1 MVIGGGLAGLS
12 AACALAERGV
22 TVTLIERRNYL
33 GGRAFSFVDP
43 QTGMELDNGQHVFLR
58 CCTEYID
65 FLKKIDAFGQTTLQD
80 RLRVTVADRSGRRGV
95 LASTRFL
102 PAPLDVLPS
111 LLLYRHLGLM
121 DRIRVVRG
129 MMSIR
134 RTNMERERERLESKS
149 FREWLLQHGQNDRT
163 IAALWELITLPI
175 LNDTIDAASAY
186 MGIMAFQ
193 DSLLAGKGMA
203 DLGYSRVGLSTL
215 VSEGARQYIESRGGR
230 LIMGRRVSDLHVTE
244 GRVTGVKLGEET
256 IDADA
261 VISALPWDGLERL
274 LTLRQAQ
281 GEREVAKDEGE
292 EALFAPVSP
301 PQLEWAPIVGLH
313 IGYDRPVMNEPFL
326 TVVDSPIQWVFNRSL
341 MQESVEANSRLLVS
355 ISAAWREAGM
365 TEDELRDLAEAEL
378 RPVLSETRDASMTYF
393 RVVKQPQATFR
404 CLPGIQDQRPE
415 QSTDVPGLFLAGDWT
430 QTGWPATMESAVRS
444 GNLAAKAAASSMS
457 F

>member
-12 AACALAERGV
+12 AACALAERGIA
-22 TVTLIERRNYL
+22 VTLIERRNYL

-65 FLKKIDAFGQTTLQD
+65 FLEKIGAFAQTTLQQ
-80 RLRVTVADRSGRRGV
+80 RLRVTVADREGNRGV
-95 LASTRFL
+95 LSSTRFL
-102 PAPLDVLPS
+102 PAPLDLLPS
-111 LLLYRHLGLM
+111 LLLYRHLGPM
-121 DRIRVVRG
+121 DRLRIIRG

-134 RTNMERERERLESKS
+134 GANRERERERLESMS
-149 FREWLLQHGQNDRT
+149 FHDWLLEHGQNERT

-215 VSEGARQYIESRGGR
+215 VSDGARRYIEARGGR
-230 LIMGRRVSDLHVTE
+230 LLMGRRVNELRITD
-244 GRVTGVKLGEET
+244 GRVTGVRVGEET

-261 VISALPWDGLERL
+261 VISAVPWDGLERL
-274 LTLRQAQ
+274 LISENADTSLTR
-281 GEREVAKDEGE
+281 VT
-292 EALFAPVSP
+292 P
-301 PQLEWAPIVGLH
+301 PPLEWAPIVGLH
-313 IGYDRPVMNEPFL
+313 IGYDRPVMDEPFL
-326 TVVDSPIQWVFNRSL
+326 TVVDSPVQWIFNRSL
-341 MQESVEANSRLLVS
+341 MQESADSSSRLLVS

-365 TEDELRDLAEAEL
+365 SEDELRDLAEAEL
-378 RPVLSETRDASMTYF
+378 RPVLPETRNASMTFF

-404 CLPGIQDQRPE
+404 CLPGIQDRRLTQ
-415 QSTDVPGLFLAGDWT
+415 TTAVPGLFLAGDWT

-444 GNLAAKAAASSMS
+444 GNLAAAAASSS
-457 F
+457 LS

>member
-12 AACALAERGV
+12 AACALAERGIA
-22 TVTLIERRNYL
+22 VTLIERRNYL
-33 GGRAFSFVDP
+33 GGRAFSFLDP

-65 FLKKIDAFGQTTLQD
+65 FLKKIGAFDQTTLQS
-80 RLRVTVADRSGRRGV
+80 RLRVTVANRDGKRGV
-95 LASTRFL
+95 LSSTRFL
-102 PAPLDVLPS
+102 PAPLDLLPS
-111 LLLYRHLGLM
+111 LLRYRHLSLT
-121 DRIRVVRG
+121 DRLRVIRG
-129 MMSIR
+129 MLSIR
-134 RTNMERERERLESKS
+134 RANRKRERERLEAMS
-149 FREWLLQHGQNDRT
+149 FREWLMRRGQNDRT

-215 VSEGARQYIESRGGR
+215 VSDGARRYVESRGGR
-230 LIMGRRVSDLHVTE
+230 FIMGRRVTE
-244 GRVTGVKLGEET
+244 LRVHNGRVTGVRLGDET

-261 VISALPWDGLERL
+261 VISAVPWDGVERL
-274 LTLRQAQ
+274 LAR
-281 GEREVAKDEGE
+281 DESADT
-292 EALFAPVSP
+292 ALTDIGL

-313 IGYDRPVMNEPFL
+313 IGYDRPVMDEPFL
-326 TVVDSPIQWVFNRSL
+326 TVLDSPIQWVFNRSL
-341 MQESVEANSRLLVS
+341 MQESAGSDSRLLVS

-365 TEDELRDLAEAEL
+365 TEEELRELATAEL
-378 RPVLSETRDASMTYF
+378 RAALPETRNASMTYF

-404 CLPGIQDQRPE
+404 CLPGIQTQRPP
-415 QSTDVPGLFLAGDWT
+415 QATAIPGLYLAGDWT

-444 GNLAAKAAASSMS
+444 GELAARSYQGLEFSE
-457 F
+457 

>member
-12 AACALAERGV
+12 AACALAERGIA
-22 TVTLIERRNYL
+22 VTLIERRNYL

-58 CCTEYID
+58 CCTEYIE
-65 FLKKIDAFGQTTLQD
+65 FLKKIGAFAQTTLQQ
-80 RLRVTVADRSGRRGV
+80 RLRVTVADREGKRGV
-95 LASTRFL
+95 LSSTRFL
-102 PAPLDVLPS
+102 PAPLDLLPS
-111 LLLYRHLGLM
+111 LLLYRHLGPM
-121 DRIRVVRG
+121 DRLRIIRG

-134 RTNMERERERLESKS
+134 GANRERERERLESMS
-149 FREWLLQHGQNDRT
+149 FHNWLLEHGQNEKT

-215 VSEGARQYIESRGGR
+215 VSNGARRYIESRGGR
-230 LIMGRRVSDLHVTE
+230 LLMGRRVNDLHVTN
-244 GRVTGVKLGEET
+244 GRVTGVRVGEET

-261 VISALPWDGLERL
+261 VISAVPWDGLERL
-274 LTLRQAQ
+274 LT
-281 GEREVAKDEGE
+281 GEDA
-292 EALFAPVSP
+292 ATPLSVSP

-313 IGYDRPVMNEPFL
+313 IGYDRPVMDEPFL
-326 TVVDSPIQWVFNRSL
+326 TVLDSPVQWIFNRSL
-341 MQESVEANSRLLVS
+341 MQESADSSSRLLVS
-355 ISAAWREAGM
+355 ISAAWHEAGM
-365 TEDELRDLAEAEL
+365 SEEELRDLAEAEL
-378 RPVLSETRDASMTYF
+378 RPVLPETRNASMTFF

-404 CLPGIQDQRPE
+404 CLPGIQARRPT
-415 QSTDVPGLFLAGDWT
+415 QTTAVPGLFLAGDWT

-444 GNLAAKAAASSMS
+444 GNLAAAAASSS
-457 F
+457 LS

>member
-12 AACALAERGV
+12 AACALAETGIA
-22 TVTLIERRNYL
+22 VTLIERRNYL
-33 GGRAFSFVDP
+33 GGRAFSFIDP
-43 QTGMELDNGQHVFLR
+43 HTGMELDNGQHVFLR

-65 FLKKIDAFGQTTLQD
+65 FLKKIGAFEQTTLQE
-80 RLRVTVADRSGRRGV
+80 RLRVTVADRSGKRGV
-95 LASTRFL
+95 LSSTRFL

-121 DRIRVVRG
+121 DRLRVVRG
-129 MMSIR
+129 MLSIR
-134 RTNMERERERLESKS
+134 RTNRERERERLESMS
-149 FREWLLQHGQNDRT
+149 FRDWLLQQGQNDRT

-215 VSEGARQYIESRGGR
+215 VSEGARQYIEARGGR

-244 GRVTGVKLGEET
+244 GRVTGVRVGEEV

-274 LTLRQAQ
+274 LA
-281 GEREVAKDEGE
+281 DEDTNTPLS
-292 EALFAPVSP
+292 AVSP

-313 IGYDRPVMNEPFL
+313 IGYDRPVMDEPFL

-341 MQESVEANSRLLVS
+341 MQEPVEANSRLLVS

-365 TEDELRDLAEAEL
+365 TEDELRDMAEAEL
-378 RPVLSETRDASMTYF
+378 RPVLPETRDASMTYF
-393 RVVKQPQATFR
+393 RVVKQTQATFR
-404 CLPGIQDQRPE
+404 CLLGIQEQRPG
-415 QSTDVPGLFLAGDWT
+415 QSTNVPGLFLAGDWT

-444 GNLAAKAAASSMS
+444 GNLAAAAVSSS
-457 F
+457 LT